1 MKKLLGIVVLG
12 LLLTVLQ
19 SCSSTGVKDI
29 SQLSAPSSTEA
40 NVYFKRTG
48 GFVLGGTRAIIKVD
62 GTEYGSLNT
71 HDFLKIN
78 VQPGNRILTVAG
90 DPYGGVFG
98 KTDVSISLQAGK
110 SYYFVTSVRAGKGL
124 GIFMGGAIG
133 QAATGGPFTILQVT
147 KSSFSG
153 GNLVESE
160 STTTTVSST
169 DKASQIK
176 AIHEL
181 YKEGI
186 LTKEEFEKE
195 KTKILNQWKNF

>member
-1 MKKLLGIVVLG
+1 MKKFLNIPFLVLLIF
-12 LLLTVLQ
+12 LQ

-40 NVYFKRTG
+40 NIYLKRTG

-78 VQPGNRILTVAG
+78 VKPGNRILTVAG

-98 KTDVSISLQAGK
+98 KTDVRISLEAGK
-110 SYYFVTSVRAGKGL
+110 SYYFITGVRSGKGL

-133 QAATGGPFTILQVT
+133 QAVTGGPFTIVQVT
-147 KSSFSG
+147 KSSYTGSNLIKSG
-153 GNLVESE
+153 KNK
-160 STTTTVSST
+160 TTANSL

-176 AIHEL
+176 AIHNL

-195 KTKILNQWKNF
+195 KSKILNQ

>member
-1 MKKLLGIVVLG
+1 MKKLLSIVVLG
-12 LLLTVLQ
+12 LLLILLQ

-29 SQLSAPSSTEA
+29 SQLSPPSSTEA
-40 NVYFKRTG
+40 NVYLKRTG

-62 GTEYGSLNT
+62 GNEYGSLNT
-71 HDFLKIN
+71 NDFLKIN
-78 VQPGNRILTVAG
+78 VQPGNRTLTVAG

-98 KTDVSISLQAGK
+98 KTDVRLSFEAGK
-110 SYYFVTSVRAGKGL
+110 SYYFITGVRSGKGL

-147 KSSFSG
+147 KSSYSG
-153 GNLVESE
+153 GSLVETE
-160 STTTTVSST
+160 NTNSTLSAS

-176 AIHEL
+176 AIHQL
-181 YKEGI
+181 YEDGI

-195 KTKILNQWKNF
+195 KNKILNQ